1 LQQGTVQLL
10 GRLSQS
16 TPVAR
21 AMCGSFLFFFLA
33 LVMQMVHFHLFAGM
47 TCPKP
52 LAAICVTQALPPTP
66 RFEDEAALSEEIWYT
81 GL

>member
-1 LQQGTVQLL
+1 VGIRVISHAAVL
-10 GRLSQS
+10 GP

-21 AMCGSFLFFFLA
+21 AMCGSLLFFFLA
-33 LVMQMVHFHLFAGM
+33 LVMQMACSHLFAEM

-52 LAAICVTQALPPTP
+52 LAAVCVSQALPPTP